1 MFWCLDDAKG
11 SSASKFYSRQ
21 ESKKTKYTQKM
32 ESGIEKKIKGICMES
47 GSKIARTE
55 DGGKEK
61 TVVAAGC
68 VVEGFLVC
76 RGS

>member
-1 MFWCLDDAKG
+1 
-11 SSASKFYSRQ
+11 
-21 ESKKTKYTQKM
+21 M

-68 VVEGFLVC
+68 VVEGFLVKLMLT
-76 RGS
+76 SPALFTITFILHLIK

>member
-1 MFWCLDDAKG
+1 
-11 SSASKFYSRQ
+11 
-21 ESKKTKYTQKM
+21 M